1 MLTSKMRI
9 RIFLLIS
16 AIGLFLDQ
24 ITKLSIQKTLI
35 PYQSQSIIGDIVRFT
50 LVYNPRGI
58 FGMPFGSA
66 LAHFILQLIG
76 IAIVIYFAIRT
87 KAFFYLFSYALIL
100 GGAAGNLWDRIRL
113 GKVIDFIDIGI
124 KNLRWYT
131 FNLADLFIVVGIIM
145 LIAAEIFRAKPEA
158 SPKLKEEDAKLEINT
173 PK

>member
-1 MLTSKMRI
+1 MRI
-9 RIFLLIS
+9 RFFLLIS

-24 ITKLSIQKTLI
+24 ITKLSIQKNLI
-35 PYQSQSIIGDIVRFT
+35 PYQTKPIIGDIVRVT

-66 LAHFILQLIG
+66 YAHFILQLIG
-76 IAIVIYFAIRT
+76 IAIVIFFAIRT

-131 FNLADLFIVVGIIM
+131 FNLADFFIVVGIIM
-145 LIAAEIFRAKPEA
+145 LIAAEVFRPKPEA
-158 SPKLKEEDAKLEINT
+158 APKSEEETSKLEIKEQ
-173 PK
+173 P